1 MKNGSK
7 NQETINSLIKILNHE
22 AKLKFLDNSV
32 IGGLDSLLKK
42 SEKLLPW
49 LYDVEPITGMSYSA
63 LMPGERQ
70 RWAKNVLQRIKNIQT
85 KKPSINIDLSSE
97 INDLKFLHWSTRKKL
112 QNTRIKTLGD
122 IFSFFP
128 NRHIDYSK
136 NILINQVIDKE
147 IVTIQ
152 GTIIKTQKGKTNTN
166 LSYSKILVKDQ
177 SGIASCTFF
186 RQPYLFDQMKKGLL
200 ITISGEVKKYN
211 NFIQFNNPD
220 YQIQNDSITKY
231 THAGNF
237 LPVYPLLDGIPQRTI
252 RNTIRKSLNNESELI
267 TDFVPDE
274 ILRRN
279 NFLPLKKAFEKMHFP
294 TNIEEQK
301 RSNRRLAFNELFL
314 YQLLGLKRKYQWQ
327 KEENS
332 ITISSQETVN
342 TFINSLKFKLTND
355 QISSINQIMRD
366 INSSIPMSR
375 LLQGEVGSGKTIVGI
390 CSLLATVS
398 SGYQALMM
406 APTEVLAEQHFINI
420 VNELGGKQTNNNY
433 ENYVYDI
440 YLPGEKNKKLNLIL
454 LTGSIKNKTKKEIIK
469 LINNGKNNIIIGTHT
484 LIQEKVTISNLGL
497 VIVDEQHK
505 FGVEQRKILT
515 SRNPRPHLLAMSAT
529 PIPRTLSLTV
539 YGDLN
544 VSTLKTL
551 PRDRSEIETYNVE
564 KESEIKHA
572 YNKIHEEIKKGRQA
586 FIVCPLIE
594 HSKLIDADSAVETYE
609 VLRSSIFSKNKI
621 GLLHG
626 KMNIKEKQEIMKKM
640 RNKEIDI
647 LVSTP
652 VIEIGVDIPNATC
665 MVIMSSNRFGL
676 AQLHQ
681 IRGRIGRGKYK
692 SSCFLFHKKTNE
704 NSKKRIEVITKN
716 NDGFK
721 ISYED
726 MKLRGPGAYL
736 GTTQSGWN
744 ELKFANIEDENLIK
758 LSKKEAEYLFF
769 ENKKFII
776 KNDELIKQIKAL
788 EIKINN

>member
-7 NQETINSLIKILNHE
+7 NQEITNSIIKVLNLE
-22 AKLKFLDNSV
+22 AKLKFSDNSV

-49 LYDVEPITGMSYSA
+49 LYNIEPITGMSYSA

-70 RWAKNVLQRIKNIQT
+70 RWAKNVIQRINNIKT
-85 KKPSINIDLSSE
+85 KKPSINITIDSK
-97 INDLKFLHWSTRKKL
+97 INELKFLHWSTKKKL
-112 QNTRIKTLGD
+112 SGTRIKTLSD

-128 NRHIDYSK
+128 NRHINYSK
-136 NILINQVIDKE
+136 SVYINDTLDKE
-147 IVTIQ
+147 IVTVE
-152 GTIIKTQKGKTNTN
+152 GIIINSQKGKTNTN
-166 LSYSKILVKDQ
+166 LSYSKILIKDQ
-177 SGIASCTFF
+177 SGLASCTFF
-186 RQPYLFDQMKKGLL
+186 RQPYLFDQMKKGLK
-200 ITISGEVKKYN
+200 IKISGEVKKYN
-211 NFIQFNNPD
+211 NFVQFNNPD
-220 YQIQNDSITKY
+220 YEIKNNFSTQN

-237 LPVYPLLDGIPQRTI
+237 LPVYPSLEGIPQRTM
-252 RNTIRKSLNNESELI
+252 RNTIRKSLDNGSNLI
-267 TDFVPDE
+267 NDFIPDE
-274 ILRRN
+274 ILKRN
-279 NFLPLKKAFEKMHFP
+279 NFFPLKKAFENMHFP
-294 TNIEEQK
+294 LTIEEQK
-301 RSNRRLAFNELFL
+301 ESNRRLAFNELFL
-314 YQLLGLKRKYQWQ
+314 YQLLGLKKKYQWQ

-332 ITISSQETVN
+332 INISDQEIVN
-342 TFINSLKFKLTND
+342 IFINSLKFSLTND
-355 QISSINQIMRD
+355 QISSINEILKD
-366 INSSIPMSR
+366 INSIIPMSR

-390 CSLLATVS
+390 CAILATVS

-406 APTEVLAEQHFINI
+406 APTEVLAEQHFINMA
-420 VNELGGKQTNNNY
+420 NELRGKTVNNLY

-440 YLPGEKNKKLNLIL
+440 YLPGKSNKKIKLIL
-454 LTGSIKNKTKKEIIK
+454 LTGSVRNKTKKEIIK
-469 LINNGKNNIIIGTHT
+469 LINNGKNNIVIGTHS
-484 LIQEKVTISNLGL
+484 LIQEKVHISNLGL
-497 VIVDEQHK
+497 VVIDEQHK

-544 VSTLKTL
+544 ISTLRTL
-551 PRDRSEIETYNVE
+551 PKDRSEIETYAVD
-564 KESEIKHA
+564 KESEINDA
-572 YNKIHEEIKKGRQA
+572 YNKIIEEVRAGRQA

-594 HSKLIDADSAVETYE
+594 KSESIDADSAIETFE
-609 VLRSSIFSKNKI
+609 LLKNSIFSKEKI
-621 GLLHG
+621 ALLHG
-626 KMNIKEKQEIMKKM
+626 KMNIKEKQDIMGKM
-640 RNKEIDI
+640 RDKEIDI

-652 VIEIGVDIPNATC
+652 VIEIGVDIPNASC

-681 IRGRIGRGKYK
+681 IRGRIGRGNHK
-692 SSCFLFHKKTNE
+692 SFCFLFHKNTNE
-704 NSKKRIEVITKN
+704 NSQKRIEVITEN

-758 LSKKEAEYLFF
+758 LSKKEAKYLFF

>member
-7 NQETINSLIKILNHE
+7 NQEITNSIIKVLNLE
-22 AKLKFLDNSV
+22 AKLKFSDNSV

-49 LYDVEPITGMSYSA
+49 LYNIEPITGMSYSA

-70 RWAKNVLQRIKNIQT
+70 RWAKNVIQRINNIKT
-85 KKPSINIDLSSE
+85 KKPSINIT
-97 INDLKFLHWSTRKKL
+97 INSKINELKFLHWSTKKKL
-112 QNTRIKTLGD
+112 SGTRIKTLSD

-128 NRHIDYSK
+128 NRHINYSK
-136 NILINQVIDKE
+136 SVYINDTLDKE
-147 IVTIQ
+147 IVTVEGI
-152 GTIIKTQKGKTNTN
+152 IIKSQKGKTNTN
-166 LSYSKILVKDQ
+166 LSYSKILIKDQ
-177 SGIASCTFF
+177 SGLASCTFF
-186 RQPYLFDQMKKGLL
+186 RQPYLFDQMKKGLK
-200 ITISGEVKKYN
+200 IKISGEVKKYN
-211 NFIQFNNPD
+211 NFVQFNNPD
-220 YQIQNDSITKY
+220 YEIKNNFSTQN

-237 LPVYPLLDGIPQRTI
+237 LPVYPSLEGIPQRTM
-252 RNTIRKSLNNESELI
+252 RNTIRKSLDNGSNLI
-267 TDFVPDE
+267 NDFIPDE
-274 ILRRN
+274 ILKRN
-279 NFLPLKKAFEKMHFP
+279 NFFPLKKAFENMHFP
-294 TNIEEQK
+294 LTIEEQK
-301 RSNRRLAFNELFL
+301 ESNRRLAFNELFL
-314 YQLLGLKRKYQWQ
+314 YQLLGLKKKYQWQ

-332 ITISSQETVN
+332 INISDQEIVN
-342 TFINSLKFKLTND
+342 IFINSLKFSLTND
-355 QISSINQIMRD
+355 QISSINEILKD
-366 INSSIPMSR
+366 INSIIPMSR

-390 CSLLATVS
+390 CAILATVS

-406 APTEVLAEQHFINI
+406 APTEVLAEQHFLNM
-420 VNELGGKQTNNNY
+420 VNELRGKTVNNLY

-440 YLPGEKNKKLNLIL
+440 YLPGKSNKKIKLIL
-454 LTGSIKNKTKKEIIK
+454 LTGSVRNKTKKEIIK
-469 LINNGKNNIIIGTHT
+469 LINNGKNNIVIGTHS
-484 LIQEKVTISNLGL
+484 LIQEKVHISNLGL
-497 VIVDEQHK
+497 VVIDEQHK

-544 VSTLKTL
+544 ISTLRTL
-551 PRDRSEIETYNVE
+551 PKDRSEIETYAVD
-564 KESEIKHA
+564 KESEINDA
-572 YNKIHEEIKKGRQA
+572 YNKIIEEVRAGRQA

-594 HSKLIDADSAVETYE
+594 KSESIDADSAIETFE
-609 VLRSSIFSKNKI
+609 LLKNSIFSKEKI
-621 GLLHG
+621 ALLHG
-626 KMNIKEKQEIMKKM
+626 KMNIKEKQDIMGKM
-640 RNKEIDI
+640 RDKEIDI

-652 VIEIGVDIPNATC
+652 VIEIGVDIPNASC

-681 IRGRIGRGKYK
+681 IRGRIGRGNHK
-692 SSCFLFHKKTNE
+692 SFCFLFHKNTNE
-704 NSKKRIEVITKN
+704 NSQKRIEVITEN

>member
-7 NQETINSLIKILNHE
+7 NQEITNSIIKVLNLE
-22 AKLKFLDNSV
+22 AKLKFSDNSV

-49 LYDVEPITGMSYSA
+49 LYNIEPITGMSYSA

-70 RWAKNVLQRIKNIQT
+70 RWAKNVIQRINNIKT
-85 KKPSINIDLSSE
+85 KKPSINITIDSK
-97 INDLKFLHWSTRKKL
+97 INELKFLHWSTKKKL
-112 QNTRIKTLGD
+112 SGTRIKTLSD

-128 NRHIDYSK
+128 NRHINYSK
-136 NILINQVIDKE
+136 SVYINDTLDKE
-147 IVTIQ
+147 IVTVE
-152 GTIIKTQKGKTNTN
+152 GIIINSQKGKTNTN
-166 LSYSKILVKDQ
+166 LSYSKILIKDQ
-177 SGIASCTFF
+177 SGLASCTFF
-186 RQPYLFDQMKKGLL
+186 RQPYLFDQMKKGLK
-200 ITISGEVKKYN
+200 IKISGEVKKYN
-211 NFIQFNNPD
+211 NFVQFNNPD
-220 YQIQNDSITKY
+220 YEIKNNFSTQN

-237 LPVYPLLDGIPQRTI
+237 LPVYPSLEGIPQRTM
-252 RNTIRKSLNNESELI
+252 RNTIRKSLDNGSNLI
-267 TDFVPDE
+267 NDFIPDE
-274 ILRRN
+274 ILKRN
-279 NFLPLKKAFEKMHFP
+279 NFFPLKKAFENMHFP
-294 TNIEEQK
+294 LTIEEQK
-301 RSNRRLAFNELFL
+301 ESNRRLAFNELFL
-314 YQLLGLKRKYQWQ
+314 YQLLGLKKKYQWQ

-332 ITISSQETVN
+332 INISDQEIVN
-342 TFINSLKFKLTND
+342 IFINSLKFSLTND
-355 QISSINQIMRD
+355 QISSINEILKD
-366 INSSIPMSR
+366 INSIIPMSR

-390 CSLLATVS
+390 CAILATVS

-406 APTEVLAEQHFINI
+406 APTEVLAEQHFINMA
-420 VNELGGKQTNNNY
+420 NELRGKTVNNLY

-440 YLPGEKNKKLNLIL
+440 YLPGKSNKKIKLIL
-454 LTGSIKNKTKKEIIK
+454 LTGSVRNKTKKEIIK
-469 LINNGKNNIIIGTHT
+469 LINNGKNNIVIGTHS
-484 LIQEKVTISNLGL
+484 LIQEKVNISNLGL
-497 VIVDEQHK
+497 VVIDEQHK

-544 VSTLKTL
+544 ISTLRTL
-551 PRDRSEIETYNVE
+551 PKDRSEIETYAVD
-564 KESEIKHA
+564 KESEINDA
-572 YNKIHEEIKKGRQA
+572 YNKIIEEVRAGRQA

-594 HSKLIDADSAVETYE
+594 KSESIDADSAIETFE
-609 VLRSSIFSKNKI
+609 LLKNSIFSKEKI
-621 GLLHG
+621 ALLHG
-626 KMNIKEKQEIMKKM
+626 KMNIKEKQDIMGKM
-640 RNKEIDI
+640 RDKEIDI

-652 VIEIGVDIPNATC
+652 VIEIGVDIPNASC

-681 IRGRIGRGKYK
+681 IRGRIGRGNHK
-692 SSCFLFHKKTNE
+692 SFCFLFHKNTNE
-704 NSKKRIEVITKN
+704 NSQKRIEVITEN

-758 LSKKEAEYLFF
+758 LSKKEAKYLFF

>member
-7 NQETINSLIKILNHE
+7 NQEITNSIIKVLNLE
-22 AKLKFLDNSV
+22 AKLKFSDNSV

-49 LYDVEPITGMSYSA
+49 LYNIEPITGMSYSA

-70 RWAKNVLQRIKNIQT
+70 RWAKNVIQRINNIKT
-85 KKPSINIDLSSE
+85 KKPSINIT
-97 INDLKFLHWSTRKKL
+97 INSKINELKFLHWSTKKKL
-112 QNTRIKTLGD
+112 SGTRIKTLSD

-128 NRHIDYSK
+128 NRHINYSK
-136 NILINQVIDKE
+136 SVYINDTLDKE
-147 IVTIQ
+147 IVTVEGI
-152 GTIIKTQKGKTNTN
+152 IIKSQKGKTNTN
-166 LSYSKILVKDQ
+166 LSYSKILIKDQ
-177 SGIASCTFF
+177 SGLASCTFF
-186 RQPYLFDQMKKGLL
+186 RQPYLFDQMKKGLK
-200 ITISGEVKKYN
+200 IKISGEVKKYN
-211 NFIQFNNPD
+211 NFVQFNNPD
-220 YQIQNDSITKY
+220 YEIKNNFSTQN

-237 LPVYPLLDGIPQRTI
+237 LPVYPSLEGIPQRTI
-252 RNTIRKSLNNESELI
+252 RNTIRKSLDNGSNLI
-267 TDFVPDE
+267 NDFIPDE
-274 ILRRN
+274 ILKRN
-279 NFLPLKKAFEKMHFP
+279 NFFPLKKAFENMHFP
-294 TNIEEQK
+294 LTIEEQK
-301 RSNRRLAFNELFL
+301 ESNRRLAFNELFL
-314 YQLLGLKRKYQWQ
+314 YQLLGLKKKYQWQ

-332 ITISSQETVN
+332 INISNQEIVN
-342 TFINSLKFKLTND
+342 IFMNSLKFSLTND
-355 QISSINQIMRD
+355 QISSVNEILKD
-366 INSSIPMSR
+366 INSIIPMSR

-390 CSLLATVS
+390 CAILATVS

-406 APTEVLAEQHFINI
+406 APTEVLAEQHFINM
-420 VNELGGKQTNNNY
+420 VNELRGKTVNNLY

-440 YLPGEKNKKLNLIL
+440 YLPGKSNKKIKLIL
-454 LTGSIKNKTKKEIIK
+454 LTGSVRNKTKKEIIK
-469 LINNGKNNIIIGTHT
+469 LINNGKNNIVIGTHS
-484 LIQEKVTISNLGL
+484 LIQEKVHISNLGL
-497 VIVDEQHK
+497 VVIDEQHK

-544 VSTLKTL
+544 ISTLRTL
-551 PRDRSEIETYNVE
+551 PKDRSEIETYAVD
-564 KESEIKHA
+564 KESEINNA
-572 YNKIHEEIKKGRQA
+572 YNKIIEEVRAGRQA

-594 HSKLIDADSAVETYE
+594 KSESIDADSAIETFE
-609 VLRSSIFSKNKI
+609 LLKNSIFSKEKVA
-621 GLLHG
+621 LLHG
-626 KMNIKEKQEIMKKM
+626 KMNIKEKQDIMRKM
-640 RNKEIDI
+640 RDKEIDI

-652 VIEIGVDIPNATC
+652 VIEIGVDIPNASC

-681 IRGRIGRGKYK
+681 IRGRIGRGNHK
-692 SSCFLFHKKTNE
+692 SFCFLFHKNTNE
-704 NSKKRIEVITKN
+704 NSQKRIEVITEN

>member
-7 NQETINSLIKILNHE
+7 NQEITNSIIKVLNLE
-22 AKLKFLDNSV
+22 AKLKFSDNSV

-49 LYDVEPITGMSYSA
+49 LYNIEPITGMSYSA

-70 RWAKNVLQRIKNIQT
+70 RWAKNVIQRINNIKT
-85 KKPSINIDLSSE
+85 KKPSINIT
-97 INDLKFLHWSTRKKL
+97 INSKINELKFLHWSTKKKL
-112 QNTRIKTLGD
+112 SGTRIKTLND

-128 NRHIDYSK
+128 NRHINYSK
-136 NILINQVIDKE
+136 SVYINDTLDKE
-147 IVTIQ
+147 IVTVEGI
-152 GTIIKTQKGKTNTN
+152 IIKSQKGKTNTN
-166 LSYSKILVKDQ
+166 LSYSKILIKDQ
-177 SGIASCTFF
+177 SGLASCTFF
-186 RQPYLFDQMKKGLL
+186 RQPYLFDKMKKGVK
-200 ITISGEVKKYN
+200 IKISGEVKKYN
-211 NFIQFNNPD
+211 NFVQFNNPD
-220 YQIQNDSITKY
+220 YEIKNNFSTQN

-237 LPVYPLLDGIPQRTI
+237 LPVYPSLEGIPQRTI
-252 RNTIRKSLNNESELI
+252 RNTIRKSLDNGSNLI
-267 TDFVPDE
+267 NDFIPDE
-274 ILRRN
+274 ILKRN
-279 NFLPLKKAFEKMHFP
+279 NFFPLKKAFENMHFP
-294 TNIEEQK
+294 LTIEEQK
-301 RSNRRLAFNELFL
+301 ESNRRLAFNELFL
-314 YQLLGLKRKYQWQ
+314 YQLLGLKKKYQWQ

-332 ITISSQETVN
+332 INISDQEIVN
-342 TFINSLKFKLTND
+342 IFMNSLKFSLTND
-355 QISSINQIMRD
+355 QISSVNEILKD
-366 INSSIPMSR
+366 INSIIPMSR

-390 CSLLATVS
+390 CAILATVS

-406 APTEVLAEQHFINI
+406 APTEVLAEQHFINM
-420 VNELGGKQTNNNY
+420 VNELRGKTVNNLY

-440 YLPGEKNKKLNLIL
+440 YLPGKSNKKIKLIL
-454 LTGSIKNKTKKEIIK
+454 LTGSVRNKTKKEIIK
-469 LINNGKNNIIIGTHT
+469 LINNGKNNIVIGTHS
-484 LIQEKVTISNLGL
+484 LIQEKVHISNLGL
-497 VIVDEQHK
+497 VVIDEQHK

-544 VSTLKTL
+544 ISTLRTL
-551 PRDRSEIETYNVE
+551 PKDRSEIETYAVD
-564 KESEIKHA
+564 KESEINDA
-572 YNKIHEEIKKGRQA
+572 YNKIIEEVRAGRQA

-594 HSKLIDADSAVETYE
+594 KSESIDADSAIETFE
-609 VLRSSIFSKNKI
+609 LLKNSIFSKEKI
-621 GLLHG
+621 ALLHG
-626 KMNIKEKQEIMKKM
+626 KMNIKEKQDIMRKM
-640 RNKEIDI
+640 RDKEIDI

-652 VIEIGVDIPNATC
+652 VIEIGVDIPNASC

-681 IRGRIGRGKYK
+681 IRGRIGRGNHK
-692 SSCFLFHKKTNE
+692 SFCFLFHKNTNE
-704 NSKKRIEVITKN
+704 NSQKRIEVITEN

>member
-7 NQETINSLIKILNHE
+7 NQEITNSIIKVLNLE
-22 AKLKFLDNSV
+22 AKLKFSDNSV

-49 LYDVEPITGMSYSA
+49 LYNIEPITGMSYSA

-70 RWAKNVLQRIKNIQT
+70 RWAKNVIQRINNIKT
-85 KKPSINIDLSSE
+85 KKPSINITIDSK
-97 INDLKFLHWSTRKKL
+97 INELKFLHWSTKKKL
-112 QNTRIKTLGD
+112 SGTRIKTLSD

-128 NRHIDYSK
+128 NRHINYSK
-136 NILINQVIDKE
+136 SVYINDTLDKE
-147 IVTIQ
+147 IVTVE
-152 GTIIKTQKGKTNTN
+152 GIIINSQKGKTNTN
-166 LSYSKILVKDQ
+166 LSYSKILIKDQ
-177 SGIASCTFF
+177 SGLASCTFF
-186 RQPYLFDQMKKGLL
+186 RQPYLFDQMKKGLK
-200 ITISGEVKKYN
+200 IKISGEVKKYN
-211 NFIQFNNPD
+211 NFVQFNNPD
-220 YQIQNDSITKY
+220 YEIKNNFSTQN

-237 LPVYPLLDGIPQRTI
+237 LPVYPSLEGIPQRTM
-252 RNTIRKSLNNESELI
+252 RNTIRKSLDNGSNLI
-267 TDFVPDE
+267 NDFIPDE
-274 ILRRN
+274 ILKRN
-279 NFLPLKKAFEKMHFP
+279 NFFPLKKAFENMHFP
-294 TNIEEQK
+294 LTIEEQK
-301 RSNRRLAFNELFL
+301 ESNRRLAFNELFL
-314 YQLLGLKRKYQWQ
+314 YQLLGLKKKYQWQ

-332 ITISSQETVN
+332 INISDQEIVN
-342 TFINSLKFKLTND
+342 IFISSLKFSLTND
-355 QISSINQIMRD
+355 QISSINEILKD
-366 INSSIPMSR
+366 INSIIPMSR

-390 CSLLATVS
+390 CAILATVS

-406 APTEVLAEQHFINI
+406 APTEVLAEQHFINMA
-420 VNELGGKQTNNNY
+420 NELRGKTVNNLY

-440 YLPGEKNKKLNLIL
+440 YLPGKSNKKIKLIL
-454 LTGSIKNKTKKEIIK
+454 LTGSVRNKTKKEIIK
-469 LINNGKNNIIIGTHT
+469 LINNGKNNIVIGTHS
-484 LIQEKVTISNLGL
+484 LIQEKVNISNLGL
-497 VIVDEQHK
+497 VVIDEQHK

-544 VSTLKTL
+544 ISTLRTL
-551 PRDRSEIETYNVE
+551 PKDRSEIETYAVD
-564 KESEIKHA
+564 KESEINDA
-572 YNKIHEEIKKGRQA
+572 YNKIIEEVRAGRQA

-594 HSKLIDADSAVETYE
+594 KSESIDADSAIETFE
-609 VLRSSIFSKNKI
+609 LLKNSIFSKEKI
-621 GLLHG
+621 ALLHG
-626 KMNIKEKQEIMKKM
+626 KMNIKEKQDIMGKM
-640 RNKEIDI
+640 RDKEIDI

-652 VIEIGVDIPNATC
+652 VIEIGVDIPNASC

-681 IRGRIGRGKYK
+681 IRGRIGRGNHK
-692 SSCFLFHKKTNE
+692 SFCFLFHKNTNE
-704 NSKKRIEVITKN
+704 NSQKRIEVITEN

>member
-1 MKNGSK
+1 MKNVSK
-7 NQETINSLIKILNHE
+7 NQEITDSLIKVLNHE

-42 SEKLLPW
+42 SEKILPW
-49 LYDVEPITGMSYSA
+49 IYNIEPIAGMSYSA

-70 RWAKNVLQRIKNIQT
+70 RWAKNVLQRIKNIQS
-85 KKPSINIDLSSE
+85 KKQSTDINLSSK

-122 IFSFFP
+122 VFSFFP

-136 NILINQVIDKE
+136 NVPINQVIDKE

-152 GTIIKTQKGKTNTN
+152 GIIIKSQKGKTNTN
-166 LSYSKILVKDQ
+166 LSYTKILVKDQ
-177 SGIASCTFF
+177 SGVASCTFF
-186 RQPYLFDQMKKGLL
+186 RQPYLFEKMRKGLL
-200 ITISGEVKKYN
+200 ITISGEVKNYN

-220 YQIQNDSITKY
+220 YQIQNDSVSKY

-252 RNTIRKSLNNESELI
+252 RNTIRKSLSNESGLI
-267 TDFVPDE
+267 VDFIPDD
-274 ILRRN
+274 ILKRN
-279 NFLPLKKAFEKMHFP
+279 NFLPLKKAFEKIHFP
-294 TNIEEQK
+294 ENLEEQNQ
-301 RSNRRLAFNELFL
+301 SNRRLAFNELFL

-327 KEENS
+327 KAENS
-332 ITISSQETVN
+332 ITISNQETV
-342 TFINSLKFKLTND
+342 TAFINSVKFTLTND
-355 QISSINQIMRD
+355 QISSINEIMND
-366 INSSIPMSR
+366 INSTTPMSR
-375 LLQGEVGSGKTIVGI
+375 LLQGEVGSGKTIVAI
-390 CSLLATVS
+390 CALLATVS
-398 SGYQALMM
+398 CGYQALMM

-420 VNELGGKQTNNNY
+420 INELDGKQTNNIY

-440 YLPGEKNKKLNLIL
+440 YLPGGKNKNLNLIL

-469 LINNGKNNIIIGTHT
+469 LINNGKNNIIIGTHS
-484 LIQEKVTISNLGL
+484 LIQEKVNISNLGI

-515 SRNPRPHLLAMSAT
+515 SRSPRPHLLAMSAT

-551 PRDRSEIETYNVE
+551 PKGRSKIETYTAE
-564 KESEIKHA
+564 KESEIQYA
-572 YNKIHEEIKKGRQA
+572 YNKIIEEVRNGRQA

-594 HSKLIDADSAVETYE
+594 KSESIDADSAIETYE
-609 VLRSSIFSKNKI
+609 VLKNGIFSKNKI

-626 KMNIKEKQEIMKKM
+626 KMNITEKQEIMKKM

-647 LVSTP
+647 IVSTP

-681 IRGRIGRGKYK
+681 IRGRIGRGKNK
-692 SSCFLFHKKTNE
+692 SFCFLFYKNTNE
-704 NSKKRIEVITKN
+704 NSKKRIEVITNN

-769 ENKKFII
+769 EKKKFII

>member
-7 NQETINSLIKILNHE
+7 NQEITDSLIKILNHE
-22 AKLKFLDNSV
+22 AKLNFSDTSV
-32 IGGLDSLLKK
+32 IGGLDSLLKN
-42 SEKLLPW
+42 SEKILPW
-49 LYDVEPITGMSYSA
+49 LYDIEPIIGMSYSS

-85 KKPSINIDLSSE
+85 KKHSINTSLSSN

-112 QNTRIKTLGD
+112 QNTKIKTLGH

-128 NRHIDYSK
+128 NRYIDYSK
-136 NILINQVIDKE
+136 NVPINKVTDKE
-147 IVTIQ
+147 IVTVK
-152 GTIIKTQKGKTNTN
+152 GTIIKSQKGKTNTN
-166 LSYSKILVKDQ
+166 LSYSKILIKDQ

-220 YQIQNDSITKY
+220 YQIQNDSINEN

-252 RNTIRKSLNNESELI
+252 RNTVRKSLNNESELI
-267 TDFVPDE
+267 ADFVPDE

-294 TNIEEQK
+294 TNLEEQ
-301 RSNRRLAFNELFL
+301 SQSIRRLAFNEFFL
-314 YQLLGLKRKYQWQ
+314 YQLLGLKKKYQWQ

-332 ITISSQETVN
+332 ITISNQETVN
-342 TFINSLKFKLTND
+342 AFINSLKFILTKD
-355 QISSINQIMRD
+355 QISSINEIMKD
-366 INSSIPMSR
+366 INSPTPMSR
-375 LLQGEVGSGKTIVGI
+375 LLQGEVGSGKTIVAI
-390 CSLLATVS
+390 CALLATVS

-406 APTEVLAEQHFINI
+406 APTEVLAEQHFINM
-420 VNELGGKQTNNNY
+420 VNELGGKQTNNLY

-440 YLPGEKNKKLNLIL
+440 CLPGEKNKNLNLIL
-454 LTGSIKNKTKKEIIK
+454 LTGSVKNKTKKEVIR
-469 LINNGKNNIIIGTHT
+469 LINNGKNNIIIGTHS
-484 LIQEKVTISNLGL
+484 LIQEKVNVSNLGI
-497 VIVDEQHK
+497 VVVDEQHK

-544 VSTLKTL
+544 VSTLSTL
-551 PRDRSEIETYNVE
+551 PKDRSEIETYTSE
-564 KESEIKHA
+564 KESEIKYA
-572 YNKIHEEIKKGRQA
+572 YNKIFEEVRNGRQA

-594 HSKLIDADSAVETYE
+594 QSESINADSAIETYE
-609 VLRSSIFSKNKI
+609 ALKNGIFSKNKV

-626 KMNIKEKQEIMKKM
+626 KMNIKEKQEIMRKM

-692 SSCFLFHKKTNE
+692 SFCFLFYKNINE

-744 ELKFANIEDENLIK
+744 ELKFANIEDEKLIK

-776 KNDELIKQIKAL
+776 KNDELIKQIKML

>member
-7 NQETINSLIKILNHE
+7 NQEITNSIIKVLNLE
-22 AKLKFLDNSV
+22 AKLKFSDNSV

-49 LYDVEPITGMSYSA
+49 LYNIEPITGMSYSA

-70 RWAKNVLQRIKNIQT
+70 RWAKNVIQRINNIKT
-85 KKPSINIDLSSE
+85 KKPSINIT
-97 INDLKFLHWSTRKKL
+97 INSKINELKFLHWSTKKKL
-112 QNTRIKTLGD
+112 SGTRIKTLSD

-128 NRHIDYSK
+128 NRHINYSK
-136 NILINQVIDKE
+136 SVYINDTLDKE
-147 IVTIQ
+147 IVTVEGI
-152 GTIIKTQKGKTNTN
+152 IIKSQKGKTNTN
-166 LSYSKILVKDQ
+166 LSYSKILIKDQ
-177 SGIASCTFF
+177 SGLASCTFF
-186 RQPYLFDQMKKGLL
+186 RQPYLFDQMKKGVK
-200 ITISGEVKKYN
+200 IKISGEVKKYN
-211 NFIQFNNPD
+211 NFVQFNNPD
-220 YQIQNDSITKY
+220 YEIKNNFSTQN

-237 LPVYPLLDGIPQRTI
+237 LPVYPSLEGIPQRTI
-252 RNTIRKSLNNESELI
+252 RNTIRKSLDNGSNLI
-267 TDFVPDE
+267 NDFIPDE
-274 ILRRN
+274 ILKRN
-279 NFLPLKKAFEKMHFP
+279 NFFPLKKAFENMHFP
-294 TNIEEQK
+294 LTIEEQK
-301 RSNRRLAFNELFL
+301 ESNRRLAFNELFL
-314 YQLLGLKRKYQWQ
+314 YQLLGLKKKYQWQ

-332 ITISSQETVN
+332 INISDQEIVN
-342 TFINSLKFKLTND
+342 IFMNSLKFSLTND
-355 QISSINQIMRD
+355 QISSVNEILKD
-366 INSSIPMSR
+366 INSIIPMSR

-390 CSLLATVS
+390 CAILATVS

-406 APTEVLAEQHFINI
+406 APTEVLAEQHFINM
-420 VNELGGKQTNNNY
+420 VNELRGKTVNNLY

-440 YLPGEKNKKLNLIL
+440 YLPGKSNKKIKLIL
-454 LTGSIKNKTKKEIIK
+454 LTGSVRNKTKKEIIK
-469 LINNGKNNIIIGTHT
+469 LINNKKNNIVIGTHS
-484 LIQEKVTISNLGL
+484 LIQEKVHISNLGL
-497 VIVDEQHK
+497 VVIDEQHK

-544 VSTLKTL
+544 ISTLRTL
-551 PRDRSEIETYNVE
+551 PKDRSEIETYAVD
-564 KESEIKHA
+564 KESEINNA
-572 YNKIHEEIKKGRQA
+572 YNKIIEEVRAGRQA

-594 HSKLIDADSAVETYE
+594 KSESIDADSAIETFE
-609 VLRSSIFSKNKI
+609 LLKNSIFSKEKI
-621 GLLHG
+621 ALLHG
-626 KMNIKEKQEIMKKM
+626 KMNIKEKQDIMRKM
-640 RNKEIDI
+640 RDKEIDI

-652 VIEIGVDIPNATC
+652 VIEIGVDIPNASC

-681 IRGRIGRGKYK
+681 IRGRIGRGNHK
-692 SSCFLFHKKTNE
+692 SFCFLFHKNTNE
-704 NSKKRIEVITKN
+704 NSQKRIEVITEN

>member
-7 NQETINSLIKILNHE
+7 NQEITNSIIKVLNLE
-22 AKLKFLDNSV
+22 AKLKFSDNSV

-49 LYDVEPITGMSYSA
+49 LYNIEPITGMSYSA

-70 RWAKNVLQRIKNIQT
+70 RWAKNVIQRINNIKT
-85 KKPSINIDLSSE
+85 KKPSINITIDSK
-97 INDLKFLHWSTRKKL
+97 INELKFLHWSTKKKL
-112 QNTRIKTLGD
+112 SGTRIKTLSD

-128 NRHIDYSK
+128 NRHINYSK
-136 NILINQVIDKE
+136 SVYINDTLDKE
-147 IVTIQ
+147 IVTVE
-152 GTIIKTQKGKTNTN
+152 GIIINSQKGKTNTN
-166 LSYSKILVKDQ
+166 LSYSKILIKDQ
-177 SGIASCTFF
+177 SGLASCTFF
-186 RQPYLFDQMKKGLL
+186 RQPYLFDQMKKGLK
-200 ITISGEVKKYN
+200 IKISGEVKKYN
-211 NFIQFNNPD
+211 NFVQFNNPD
-220 YQIQNDSITKY
+220 YEIKNNFSTQN

-237 LPVYPLLDGIPQRTI
+237 LPVYPSLEGIPQRTM
-252 RNTIRKSLNNESELI
+252 RNTIRKSLDNGSNLI
-267 TDFVPDE
+267 NDFIPDE
-274 ILRRN
+274 ILKRN
-279 NFLPLKKAFEKMHFP
+279 NFFPLKKAFENMHFP
-294 TNIEEQK
+294 LTIEEQK
-301 RSNRRLAFNELFL
+301 ESNRRLAFNELFL
-314 YQLLGLKRKYQWQ
+314 YQLLGLKKKYQWQ

-332 ITISSQETVN
+332 INISDQEIVN
-342 TFINSLKFKLTND
+342 IFINSLKFSLTND
-355 QISSINQIMRD
+355 QISSINEILKD
-366 INSSIPMSR
+366 INSIIPMSR

-390 CSLLATVS
+390 CAILATVS

-406 APTEVLAEQHFINI
+406 APTEVLAEQHFINMA
-420 VNELGGKQTNNNY
+420 NELRGKTVNNLY

-440 YLPGEKNKKLNLIL
+440 YLPGKSNKKIKLIL
-454 LTGSIKNKTKKEIIK
+454 LTGSVRNKTKKEIIK
-469 LINNGKNNIIIGTHT
+469 LINNGKNNIVIGTHS
-484 LIQEKVTISNLGL
+484 LIQEKVHISNLGL
-497 VIVDEQHK
+497 VVIDEQHK

-544 VSTLKTL
+544 ISTLRTL
-551 PRDRSEIETYNVE
+551 PKDRSEIETYAVD
-564 KESEIKHA
+564 KESEINDA
-572 YNKIHEEIKKGRQA
+572 YNKIIEEVRAGRQA

-594 HSKLIDADSAVETYE
+594 KSESIDADSAIETFE
-609 VLRSSIFSKNKI
+609 LLKNSIFSKEKI
-621 GLLHG
+621 ALLHG
-626 KMNIKEKQEIMKKM
+626 KMNIKEKQDIMGKM
-640 RNKEIDI
+640 RDKEIDI

-652 VIEIGVDIPNATC
+652 VIEIGVDIPNASC

-681 IRGRIGRGKYK
+681 IRGRIGRGNHK
-692 SSCFLFHKKTNE
+692 SFCFLFHKNTNE
-704 NSKKRIEVITKN
+704 NSQKRIEVITEN

>member
-7 NQETINSLIKILNHE
+7 NQEITNSIIKVLNLE
-22 AKLKFLDNSV
+22 AKLKFSDNSV

-49 LYDVEPITGMSYSA
+49 LYNIEPITGMSYSA

-70 RWAKNVLQRIKNIQT
+70 RWAKNVIQRINNIKT
-85 KKPSINIDLSSE
+85 KKPSINIT
-97 INDLKFLHWSTRKKL
+97 INSKINELKFLHWSTKKKL
-112 QNTRIKTLGD
+112 SGTRIKTLND

-128 NRHIDYSK
+128 NRHINYSK
-136 NILINQVIDKE
+136 SVYINDTLDKE
-147 IVTIQ
+147 IVTVEGI
-152 GTIIKTQKGKTNTN
+152 IIKSQKGKTNTN
-166 LSYSKILVKDQ
+166 LSYSKILIKDQ
-177 SGIASCTFF
+177 SGLASCTFF
-186 RQPYLFDQMKKGLL
+186 RQPYLFDKMKKGVK
-200 ITISGEVKKYN
+200 IKISGEVKKYN
-211 NFIQFNNPD
+211 NFVQFNNPD
-220 YQIQNDSITKY
+220 YEIKNNFSTQN

-237 LPVYPLLDGIPQRTI
+237 LPVYPSLEGIPQRTI
-252 RNTIRKSLNNESELI
+252 RNTIRKSLDNGSNLI
-267 TDFVPDE
+267 NDFIPDE
-274 ILRRN
+274 ILKRN
-279 NFLPLKKAFEKMHFP
+279 NFFPLKKAFENMHFP
-294 TNIEEQK
+294 LTIEEQK
-301 RSNRRLAFNELFL
+301 ESNRRLAFNELFL
-314 YQLLGLKRKYQWQ
+314 YQLLGLKKKYQWQ

-332 ITISSQETVN
+332 INISDQEIVN
-342 TFINSLKFKLTND
+342 IFMNSLKFSLTND
-355 QISSINQIMRD
+355 QISSVNEILKD
-366 INSSIPMSR
+366 INSIIPMSR

-390 CSLLATVS
+390 CAILATVS

-406 APTEVLAEQHFINI
+406 APTEVLAEQHFINM
-420 VNELGGKQTNNNY
+420 VNELRGKTVNNLY

-440 YLPGEKNKKLNLIL
+440 YLPGKSNEKIKLIL
-454 LTGSIKNKTKKEIIK
+454 LTGSVRNKTKKEIIK
-469 LINNGKNNIIIGTHT
+469 LINNGKNNIVIGTHS
-484 LIQEKVTISNLGL
+484 LIQEKVHISNLGL
-497 VIVDEQHK
+497 VVIDEQHK

-544 VSTLKTL
+544 ISTLRTL
-551 PRDRSEIETYNVE
+551 PKDRSEIETYAVD
-564 KESEIKHA
+564 KESEINDA
-572 YNKIHEEIKKGRQA
+572 YNKIIEEVRAGRQA

-594 HSKLIDADSAVETYE
+594 KSESIDADSAIETFE
-609 VLRSSIFSKNKI
+609 LLKNSIFSKEKI
-621 GLLHG
+621 ALLHG
-626 KMNIKEKQEIMKKM
+626 KMNIKEKQDIMRKM
-640 RNKEIDI
+640 RDKEIDI

-652 VIEIGVDIPNATC
+652 VIEIGVDIPNASC

-681 IRGRIGRGKYK
+681 IRGRIGRGNHK
-692 SSCFLFHKKTNE
+692 SFCFLFHKNTNE
-704 NSKKRIEVITKN
+704 NSQKRIEVITEN

>member
-7 NQETINSLIKILNHE
+7 NQEITNSIIKVLNLE
-22 AKLKFLDNSV
+22 AKLKFSDNSV

-49 LYDVEPITGMSYSA
+49 LYNIEPITGMSYSA

-70 RWAKNVLQRIKNIQT
+70 RWAKNVIQRINNIKT
-85 KKPSINIDLSSE
+85 KKPSINITIDSK
-97 INDLKFLHWSTRKKL
+97 INELKFLHWSTKKKL
-112 QNTRIKTLGD
+112 SGTRIKTLSD

-128 NRHIDYSK
+128 NRHINYSK
-136 NILINQVIDKE
+136 SVYINDTLDKE
-147 IVTIQ
+147 IVTVE
-152 GTIIKTQKGKTNTN
+152 GIIINSQKGKTNTN
-166 LSYSKILVKDQ
+166 LSYSKILIKDQ
-177 SGIASCTFF
+177 SGLASCTFF
-186 RQPYLFDQMKKGLL
+186 RQPYLFDQMKKGLK
-200 ITISGEVKKYN
+200 IKISGEVKKYN
-211 NFIQFNNPD
+211 NFVQFNNPD
-220 YQIQNDSITKY
+220 YEIKNNFSTQN

-237 LPVYPLLDGIPQRTI
+237 LPVYPSLEGIPQRTM
-252 RNTIRKSLNNESELI
+252 RNTIRKSLDNGSNLI
-267 TDFVPDE
+267 NDFIPDE
-274 ILRRN
+274 ILKRN
-279 NFLPLKKAFEKMHFP
+279 NFFPLKKAFENMHFP
-294 TNIEEQK
+294 LTIEEQK
-301 RSNRRLAFNELFL
+301 ESNRRLAFNELFL
-314 YQLLGLKRKYQWQ
+314 YQLLGLKKKYQWQ

-332 ITISSQETVN
+332 INISDQEIVN
-342 TFINSLKFKLTND
+342 IFINSLKFSLTND
-355 QISSINQIMRD
+355 QISSINEILKD
-366 INSSIPMSR
+366 INSIIPMSR

-390 CSLLATVS
+390 CAILATVS

-406 APTEVLAEQHFINI
+406 APTEVLAEQHFINMA
-420 VNELGGKQTNNNY
+420 NELRGKTVNNLY

-440 YLPGEKNKKLNLIL
+440 YLPGKSNKKIKLIL
-454 LTGSIKNKTKKEIIK
+454 LTGSVRNKTKKEIIK
-469 LINNGKNNIIIGTHT
+469 LINNGKNNIVIGTHS
-484 LIQEKVTISNLGL
+484 LIQEKVNISNLGL
-497 VIVDEQHK
+497 VVIDEQHK

-544 VSTLKTL
+544 ISTLRTL
-551 PRDRSEIETYNVE
+551 PKDRSEIETYAVD
-564 KESEIKHA
+564 KESEINDA
-572 YNKIHEEIKKGRQA
+572 YNKIIEEVRAGRQA

-594 HSKLIDADSAVETYE
+594 KSESIDADSAIETFE
-609 VLRSSIFSKNKI
+609 LLKNSIFSKEKI
-621 GLLHG
+621 ALLHG
-626 KMNIKEKQEIMKKM
+626 KMNIKEKQDIMGKM
-640 RNKEIDI
+640 RDKEIDI

-652 VIEIGVDIPNATC
+652 VIEIGVDIPNASC

-681 IRGRIGRGKYK
+681 IRGRIGRGNHK
-692 SSCFLFHKKTNE
+692 SFCFLFHKNTNE
-704 NSKKRIEVITKN
+704 NSQKRIEVITEN

>member
-7 NQETINSLIKILNHE
+7 NQEITNSIIKVLNLE
-22 AKLKFLDNSV
+22 AKLKFSDNSV

-49 LYDVEPITGMSYSA
+49 LYNIEPITGMSYSA

-70 RWAKNVLQRIKNIQT
+70 RWAKNVIQRINNIKT
-85 KKPSINIDLSSE
+85 KKPSINITIDSK
-97 INDLKFLHWSTRKKL
+97 INELKFLHWSTKKKL
-112 QNTRIKTLGD
+112 SGTRIKTLSD

-128 NRHIDYSK
+128 NRHINYSK
-136 NILINQVIDKE
+136 SVYINDTLDKE
-147 IVTIQ
+147 IVTVEGI
-152 GTIIKTQKGKTNTN
+152 IIKSQKGKTNTN
-166 LSYSKILVKDQ
+166 LSYSKILIKDQ
-177 SGIASCTFF
+177 SGLASCTFF
-186 RQPYLFDQMKKGLL
+186 RQPYLFDQMKKGLK
-200 ITISGEVKKYN
+200 IKISGEVKKYN
-211 NFIQFNNPD
+211 NFVQFNNPD
-220 YQIQNDSITKY
+220 YEIKNNFSTQN

-237 LPVYPLLDGIPQRTI
+237 LPVYPSLEGIPQRTM
-252 RNTIRKSLNNESELI
+252 RNTIRKSLDNGSNLI
-267 TDFVPDE
+267 NDFIPDE
-274 ILRRN
+274 ILKRN
-279 NFLPLKKAFEKMHFP
+279 NFFPLKKAFENMHFP
-294 TNIEEQK
+294 LTIEEQK
-301 RSNRRLAFNELFL
+301 ESNRRLAFNELFL
-314 YQLLGLKRKYQWQ
+314 YQLLGLKKKYQWQ

-332 ITISSQETVN
+332 INISDQEIVN
-342 TFINSLKFKLTND
+342 IFINSLKFSLTND
-355 QISSINQIMRD
+355 QISSINEILKD
-366 INSSIPMSR
+366 INSIIPMSR

-390 CSLLATVS
+390 CAILATVS

-406 APTEVLAEQHFINI
+406 APTEVLAEQHFINMA
-420 VNELGGKQTNNNY
+420 NELRGKTVNNLY

-440 YLPGEKNKKLNLIL
+440 YLPGKSNKKIKLIL
-454 LTGSIKNKTKKEIIK
+454 LTGSVRNKTKKEIIK
-469 LINNGKNNIIIGTHT
+469 LINNGKNNIVIGTHS
-484 LIQEKVTISNLGL
+484 LIQEKVHISNLGL
-497 VIVDEQHK
+497 VVIDEQHK

-544 VSTLKTL
+544 ISTLRTL
-551 PRDRSEIETYNVE
+551 PKDRSEIETYAVD
-564 KESEIKHA
+564 KESEINDA
-572 YNKIHEEIKKGRQA
+572 YNKIIEEVRAGRQA

-594 HSKLIDADSAVETYE
+594 KSESIDADSAIETFE
-609 VLRSSIFSKNKI
+609 LLKNSIFSKEKI
-621 GLLHG
+621 ALLHG
-626 KMNIKEKQEIMKKM
+626 KMNIKEKQDIMGKM
-640 RNKEIDI
+640 RDKEIDI

-652 VIEIGVDIPNATC
+652 VIEIGVDIPNASC

-681 IRGRIGRGKYK
+681 IRGRIGRGNHK
-692 SSCFLFHKKTNE
+692 SFCFLFHKNTNE
-704 NSKKRIEVITKN
+704 NSQKRIEVITEN

-758 LSKKEAEYLFF
+758 LSKKEAKYLFF

>member
-7 NQETINSLIKILNHE
+7 NQEITNSIIKVLNLE
-22 AKLKFLDNSV
+22 AKLKFSDNSV

-49 LYDVEPITGMSYSA
+49 LYNIEPITGMSYSA

-70 RWAKNVLQRIKNIQT
+70 RWAKNVIQRINNIKT
-85 KKPSINIDLSSE
+85 KKPSINITIDSK
-97 INDLKFLHWSTRKKL
+97 INELKFLHWSTKKKL
-112 QNTRIKTLGD
+112 SGTRIKTLSD

-128 NRHIDYSK
+128 NRHINYSK
-136 NILINQVIDKE
+136 SVYINDTLDKE
-147 IVTIQ
+147 IVTVE
-152 GTIIKTQKGKTNTN
+152 GIIINSQKGKTNTN
-166 LSYSKILVKDQ
+166 LSYSKILIKDQ
-177 SGIASCTFF
+177 SGLASCTFF
-186 RQPYLFDQMKKGLL
+186 RQPYLFDQMKKGLK
-200 ITISGEVKKYN
+200 IKISGEVKKYN
-211 NFIQFNNPD
+211 NFVQFNNPD
-220 YQIQNDSITKY
+220 YEIKNNFSTQN

-237 LPVYPLLDGIPQRTI
+237 LPVYPSLEGIPQRTM
-252 RNTIRKSLNNESELI
+252 RNTIRKSLDNGSNLI
-267 TDFVPDE
+267 NDFIPDE
-274 ILRRN
+274 ILKRN
-279 NFLPLKKAFEKMHFP
+279 NFFPLKKAFENMHFP
-294 TNIEEQK
+294 LTIEEQK
-301 RSNRRLAFNELFL
+301 ESNRRLAFNELFL
-314 YQLLGLKRKYQWQ
+314 YQLLGLKKKYQWQ

-332 ITISSQETVN
+332 INISDQEIVN
-342 TFINSLKFKLTND
+342 IFISSLKFSLTND
-355 QISSINQIMRD
+355 QISSINEILKD
-366 INSSIPMSR
+366 INSIIPMSR

-390 CSLLATVS
+390 CAILATVS

-406 APTEVLAEQHFINI
+406 APTEVLAEQHFINMA
-420 VNELGGKQTNNNY
+420 NELRGKTVNNLY

-440 YLPGEKNKKLNLIL
+440 YLPGKSNKKIKLIL
-454 LTGSIKNKTKKEIIK
+454 LTGSVRNKTKKEIIK
-469 LINNGKNNIIIGTHT
+469 LINNGKNNIVIGTHS
-484 LIQEKVTISNLGL
+484 LIQEKVNISNLGL
-497 VIVDEQHK
+497 VVIDEQHK

-544 VSTLKTL
+544 ISTLRTL
-551 PRDRSEIETYNVE
+551 PKDRSEIETYAVD
-564 KESEIKHA
+564 KESEINDA
-572 YNKIHEEIKKGRQA
+572 YNKIIEEVRAGRQA

-594 HSKLIDADSAVETYE
+594 KSESIDADSAIETFE
-609 VLRSSIFSKNKI
+609 LLKNSIFSKEKI
-621 GLLHG
+621 ALLHG
-626 KMNIKEKQEIMKKM
+626 KMNIKEKQDIMGKM
-640 RNKEIDI
+640 RDKEIDI

-652 VIEIGVDIPNATC
+652 VIEIGVDIPNASC

-681 IRGRIGRGKYK
+681 IRGRIGRGNHK
-692 SSCFLFHKKTNE
+692 SFCFLFHKNTNE
-704 NSKKRIEVITKN
+704 NSQKRIDVITEN

-758 LSKKEAEYLFF
+758 LSKKEAKYLFF

>member
-7 NQETINSLIKILNHE
+7 NQEITNSIIKVLNLE
-22 AKLKFLDNSV
+22 AKLKFSDNSV

-49 LYDVEPITGMSYSA
+49 LYNIEPITGMSYSA

-70 RWAKNVLQRIKNIQT
+70 RWAKNVIQRINNIKT
-85 KKPSINIDLSSE
+85 KKPSINITIDSK
-97 INDLKFLHWSTRKKL
+97 INELKFLHWSTKKKL
-112 QNTRIKTLGD
+112 SGTRIKTLSD

-128 NRHIDYSK
+128 NRHINYSK
-136 NILINQVIDKE
+136 SVYINDTLDKE
-147 IVTIQ
+147 IVTVEGI
-152 GTIIKTQKGKTNTN
+152 IIKSQKGKTNTN
-166 LSYSKILVKDQ
+166 LSYSKILIKDQ
-177 SGIASCTFF
+177 SGLASCTFF
-186 RQPYLFDQMKKGLL
+186 RQPYLFDQMKKGLK
-200 ITISGEVKKYN
+200 IKISGEVKKYN
-211 NFIQFNNPD
+211 NFVQFNNPD
-220 YQIQNDSITKY
+220 YEIKNNFSTQN

-237 LPVYPLLDGIPQRTI
+237 LPVYPSLEGIPQRTM
-252 RNTIRKSLNNESELI
+252 RNTIRKSLDNGSNLI
-267 TDFVPDE
+267 NDFIPDE
-274 ILRRN
+274 ILKRN
-279 NFLPLKKAFEKMHFP
+279 NFFPLKKAFENMHFP
-294 TNIEEQK
+294 LTIEEQK
-301 RSNRRLAFNELFL
+301 ESNRRLAFNELFL
-314 YQLLGLKRKYQWQ
+314 YQLLGLKKKYQWQ

-332 ITISSQETVN
+332 INISDQEIVN
-342 TFINSLKFKLTND
+342 IFINSLKFSLTND
-355 QISSINQIMRD
+355 QISSINEILKD
-366 INSSIPMSR
+366 INSIIPMSR

-390 CSLLATVS
+390 CAILATVS

-406 APTEVLAEQHFINI
+406 APTEVLAEQHFINMA
-420 VNELGGKQTNNNY
+420 NELRGKTVNNLY

-440 YLPGEKNKKLNLIL
+440 YLPGKSNKKIKLIL
-454 LTGSIKNKTKKEIIK
+454 LTGSVRNKTKKEIIK
-469 LINNGKNNIIIGTHT
+469 LINNGKNNIVIGTHS
-484 LIQEKVTISNLGL
+484 LIQEKVNISNLGL
-497 VIVDEQHK
+497 VVIDEQHK

-544 VSTLKTL
+544 ISTLRTL
-551 PRDRSEIETYNVE
+551 PKDRSEIETYAVD
-564 KESEIKHA
+564 KESEINDA
-572 YNKIHEEIKKGRQA
+572 YNKIIEEVRAGRQA

-594 HSKLIDADSAVETYE
+594 KSESIDADSAIETFE
-609 VLRSSIFSKNKI
+609 LLKNSIFSKEKI
-621 GLLHG
+621 ALLHG
-626 KMNIKEKQEIMKKM
+626 KMNIKEKQDIMGKM
-640 RNKEIDI
+640 RDKEIDI

-652 VIEIGVDIPNATC
+652 VIEIGVDIPNASC

-681 IRGRIGRGKYK
+681 IRGRIGRGNHK
-692 SSCFLFHKKTNE
+692 SFCFLFHKNTNE
-704 NSKKRIEVITKN
+704 NSQKRIEVITEN

-758 LSKKEAEYLFF
+758 LSKKEAKYLFF